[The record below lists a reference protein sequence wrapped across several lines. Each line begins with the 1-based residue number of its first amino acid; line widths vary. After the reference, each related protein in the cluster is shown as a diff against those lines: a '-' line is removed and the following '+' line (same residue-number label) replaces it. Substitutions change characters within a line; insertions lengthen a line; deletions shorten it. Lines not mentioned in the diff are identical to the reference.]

1 MSGSLGKSA
10 VTFGLAFLGG
20 IVGAVF
26 GWIVT
31 GFAADALLAVTGM
44 SDINGGRAMVAFFTF
59 APFGAVAGLILG
71 VWLVL
76 RRRTGNRSFAH
87 LAGYSALVVLL
98 CAGVGAATV
107 GYLYLTDDILVHNGP
122 SPVLRFEIRLP
133 ATATLPSDLDGVKV
147 DLETDKNTMPGA
159 FDGEVK
165 SPDGRQ
171 ILSGSVEVY
180 FRASKRFLVLRVPG
194 QPDRLFELKLASSP
208 KASPEYGPWQ
218 PLDFVDDDPNGE
230 IRKAKADEGYEIR
243 YRIERND

>member
-1 MSGSLGKSA
+1 

-59 APFGAVAGLILG
+59 APFGAIAGLILG

-98 CAGVGAATV
+98 CAGVGAAYV
-107 GYLYLTDDILVHNGP
+107 GYLYLSDDVLVRNGP
-122 SPVLRFEIRLP
+122 PPVLKFELRFP
-133 ATATLPSDLDGVKV
+133 ANATLPDKLEGVKI
-147 DLETDKNTMPGA
+147 DLETDKNTMPGIWESEA
-159 FDGEVK
+159 KAE
-165 SPDGRQ
+165 DGR
-171 ILSGSVEVY
+171 IIASGSVEVY
-180 FRASKRFLVLRVPG
+180 FRASQRFIVLRMPG
-194 QPDRLFELKLASSP
+194 QPDRLFKLNLASNP
-208 KASPEYGPWQ
+208 KASPEYGSWQ
-218 PLDFVDDDPNGE
+218 ALDFVDHDPNGE
-230 IRKAKADEGYEIR
+230 IRQARPDEGYEIR
-243 YRIERND
+243 YLVERND